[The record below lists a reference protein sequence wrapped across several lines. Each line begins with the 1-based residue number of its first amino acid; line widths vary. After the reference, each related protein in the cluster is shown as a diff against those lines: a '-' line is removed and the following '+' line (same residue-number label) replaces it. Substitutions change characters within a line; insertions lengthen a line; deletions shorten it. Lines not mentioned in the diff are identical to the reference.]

1 MSSALAGRFFTELPG
16 KPKYVDFVSAAL
28 KSKGLGG
35 YESKKEQQSLPTQSK
50 QELIGGFRISNVLKE
65 NIHPEK

>member
-1 MSSALAGRFFTELPG
+1 MYFGYDILTH
-16 KPKYVDFVSAAL
+16 VDFVSAAL